1 MARIRPV
8 SHDDRL
14 TLVEHLDEL
23 RTRIVIAIAA
33 FVVAAGL
40 CGWQNHEIFDLL
52 NRPLPDGRTPITLGV
67 TEPFFTT
74 LTISAYAG
82 LLLALPVILYQ
93 VYAFLL
99 PAFSPRE
106 RRVVLP
112 LMLLAP
118 ALFIGGVLF
127 GYLVVLDRAV
137 EFLLNFNDQEF
148 NIQVR
153 AREYYTFVV
162 LTLIAMGLVF
172 QVPLAI
178 LAITRLG
185 IMSPAQLRAN
195 RRYAILGIAVL
206 AALLPT
212 VDPVTLLIEMVPLI
226 VLFELSIV
234 LASALGRPPAESA
247 PSEPRAEGSP

>member
-1 MARIRPV
+1 MV
-8 SHDDRL
+8 
-14 TLVEHLDEL
+14 
-23 RTRIVIAIAA
+23 
-33 FVVAAGL
+33 
-40 CGWQNHEIFDLL
+40 
-52 NRPLPDGRTPITLGV
+52 
-67 TEPFFTT
+67 
-74 LTISAYAG
+74 
-82 LLLALPVILYQ
+82 
-93 VYAFLL
+93 
-99 PAFSPRE
+99 
-106 RRVVLP
+106 
-112 LMLLAP
+112 
-118 ALFIGGVLF
+118 F

-137 EFLLNFNDQEF
+137 DFLLNFNDQQF

-162 LTLIAMGLVF
+162 LTLMAMGLVF

-195 RRYAILGIAVL
+195 RRYAYLGIAVL

-212 VDPVTLLIEMVPLI
+212 VDPVTMLIEMVPLI

-234 LASALGRPPAESA
+234 LAALLGRPRGEPA

>member
-1 MARIRPV
+1 MARLKPAQFDE
-8 SHDDRL
+8 HL

-23 RTRIVIAIAA
+23 RTRIIIAVLA
-33 FVVAAGL
+33 FVVGAAL
-40 CGWQNHEIFDLL
+40 CAWQNHEIFDLL
-52 NRPLPDGRTPITLGV
+52 NRPLPDDRHPVTLGV

-74 LTISAYAG
+74 LTVSAYAG

-93 VYAFLL
+93 AYAFLL

-112 LMLLAP
+112 LMLMAP
-118 ALFIGGVLF
+118 FLFIAGVVF
-127 GYLVVLDRAV
+127 GYLVVLERAV
-137 EFLLNFNDQEF
+137 HFLLNFNDEQF

-162 LTLIAMGLVF
+162 LTLMAMGLVF

-185 IMSPAQLRAN
+185 IMSPAQLRTN
-195 RRYAILGIAVL
+195 RRYAYLGIAVL

-212 VDPVTLLIEMVPLI
+212 VDPITMLIEMVPLI
-226 VLFELSIV
+226 LLFELSIV
-234 LASALGRPPAESA
+234 LAAALGRPPGEPA